1 MLPDVKKGRDAK
13 DEKAPLVG
21 ADRESTH
28 EAADDDNPSHEAG
41 SEDIRQREAGGKE
54 DEQQQKG
61 KQSYGSNKYD
71 KGPEAKLSL
80 ILGHLQKYISELL
93 KKYPPKEEYKTP
105 KAFLY

>member
-1 MLPDVKKGRDAK
+1 MRDCLPDVKKGRDAK

-41 SEDIRQREAGGKE
+41 SEDIRQREAGSKE

-61 KQSYGSNKYD
+61 ESDEPLDVPNVEYLACECIS
-71 KGPEAKLSL
+71 ARKLCPDRSCRL
-80 ILGHLQKYISELL
+80 CQRL
-93 KKYPPKEEYKTP
+93 
-105 KAFLY
+105 